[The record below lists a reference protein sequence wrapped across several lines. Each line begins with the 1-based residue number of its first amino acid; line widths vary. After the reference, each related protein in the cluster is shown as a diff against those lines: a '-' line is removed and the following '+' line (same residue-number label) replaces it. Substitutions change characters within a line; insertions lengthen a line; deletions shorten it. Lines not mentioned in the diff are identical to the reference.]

1 MYLSVIYTLLFAM
14 LLVII
19 GVPVATSFGLGA
31 LAIGFTNGI
40 DVIGPFSTMFSKI
53 NSPTLVALPL
63 FIYMGFLM
71 ERSGLGDRIIDFASS
86 VVGRVKGGLGVVVVF
101 SCAIFGAV
109 SGAGSAA
116 VAGIG
121 SVVIPRAVKL
131 GYPREYMVALVASSS
146 VLTLLIP
153 PSIPLLIL
161 ALTMQVS
168 IAGAFLTT
176 IIPGIVLAIGYSLL
190 NLKICKG
197 FSMGQGHCEPNSL
210 DKPKAKYW
218 GEVWGSGKK
227 SLLIMFMPIVVLGS
241 IYGGIASPTE
251 AASFGV
257 IYIAFIASFVY
268 RTMGFKGFFHATVDA
283 GKLIGSLI
291 FMIASLLFLS
301 QILIYQGAP
310 FELAN
315 FVSSEMELWQGLLF
329 INIILL
335 LIGMIMDDIS
345 GSIIAASILYPVASE
360 LGIDPF
366 HFVAIVGVNLG
377 LGNITPPVAP
387 LLFLTSGVAGNV
399 PMNLYIG
406 HLFKFI
412 AFVHIPVLLLVTY
425 IPSFGLYLPTLL
437 GFR

>member
-1 MYLSVIYTLLFAM
+1 MYTSVVYAILFSM
-14 LLVII
+14 LLVLV
-19 GVPVATSFGLGA
+19 GVPVAVSFGLGGM
-31 LAIGFTNGI
+31 AIGYSSGI
-40 DVIGPFSTMFSKI
+40 DIIGPFSTMFSKV

-63 FIYMGFLM
+63 FIYMGFLI
-71 ERSGLGDRIIDFASS
+71 ERSGLGGRVIDFAASI
-86 VVGRVKGGLGVVVVF
+86 VGRVKGGLGVVVVF

-116 VAGIG
+116 VASIG
-121 SVVIPRAVKL
+121 SVIIPRAVKL

-161 ALTMQVS
+161 ALTMQIS

-176 IIPGIVLAIGYSLL
+176 IIPGVFLAIGYSLL
-190 NLKICKG
+190 NLKICKKFPITYSG
-197 FSMGQGHCEPNSL
+197 SDGLESSKSNYFSYL
-210 DKPKAKYW
+210 
-218 GEVWGSGKK
+218 WGSAKK
-227 SLLIMFMPIVVLGS
+227 SFFIILMPLVVLGS

-251 AASFGV
+251 AAAIGV
-257 IYIAFIASFVY
+257 IYVVLLAVLVY
-268 RTMGFKGFFHATVDA
+268 RVMDFKGFFNATVDA

-291 FMIASLLFLS
+291 FMIAALLFLS
-301 QILIYQGAP
+301 QMLIYQGAP
-310 FELAN
+310 FDLAD
-315 FVSSEMELWQGLLF
+315 FVSNEMELWQGLLL

-399 PMNLYIG
+399 PMNLYVG
-406 HLFKFI
+406 YLLKFI
-412 AFVHIPVLLLVTY
+412 FFVHIPVLLLVTY
-425 IPSFGLYLPTLL
+425 VPFFSLYLPSVL

>member
-1 MYLSVIYTLLFAM
+1 MYLSVVFSLLFAM
-14 LLVII
+14 LLVVLGI
-19 GVPVATSFGLGA
+19 PVATSFGLGG
-31 LAIGFTNGI
+31 LAVAFSSGI
-40 DVIGPFSTMFSKI
+40 DVVGPFSTMFSKI
-53 NSPTLVALPL
+53 NSPTLIALPL
-63 FIYMGFLM
+63 FIYMGLLM
-71 ERSGLGDRIIDFASS
+71 EKSGLGNRVIDFASS
-86 VVGRVKGGLGVVVVF
+86 LVGKVKGGLGVVVIF

-116 VAGIG
+116 VASIG
-121 SVVIPRAVKL
+121 SVVIPRAVSL

-176 IIPGIVLAIGYSLL
+176 VIPGLLLATGYAFL
-190 NLKICKG
+190 NLKVCRNFPSTYPGSDDVIG
-197 FSMGQGHCEPNSL
+197 NRES
-210 DKPKAKYW
+210 YW
-218 GEVWGSGKK
+218 SGVWRTAKK
-227 SLLIMFMPIVVLGS
+227 SSLVMLMPLVVLGS
-241 IYGGIASPTE
+241 IYGGVASPTE

-257 IYIAFIASFVY
+257 LYIIAISFFVY
-268 RTMGFKGFFHATVDA
+268 RVVDFKDFFDATVGA
-283 GKLIGSLI
+283 GKLIGALV

-301 QILIYQGAP
+301 QVLIYQGAP
-310 FELAN
+310 FELAA
-315 FVSSEMELWQGLLF
+315 FVSGEMELWQGLLF

-360 LGIDPF
+360 LGVDPF

-399 PMNLYIG
+399 PMNLYLG
-406 HLFKFI
+406 HLLKFI
-412 AFVHIPVLLLVTY
+412 GIVHVPVLLVVTY
-425 IPSFGLYLPTLL
+425 IPEFSLYLPALL

>member
-1 MYLSVIYTLLFAM
+1 MHLSVIFSLLFAM
-14 LLVII
+14 LLVVV
-19 GVPVATSFGLGA
+19 GVPVATSFGLGG
-31 LAIGFTNGI
+31 LAVSFSSGI
-40 DVIGPFSTMFSKI
+40 DVVGPFSTMFSKI
-53 NSPTLVALPL
+53 NSPTLIALPL
-63 FIYMGFLM
+63 FIYMGLLM
-71 ERSGLGDRIIDFASS
+71 ERSGLGSRVIDFASS
-86 VVGRVKGGLGVVVVF
+86 LVGRVKGGLGVVVIF

-116 VAGIG
+116 VASIG
-121 SVVIPRAVKL
+121 SVVIPRAVSL

-176 IIPGIVLAIGYSLL
+176 IIPGLVLACGYAFL
-190 NLKICKG
+190 NLKICRK
-197 FSMGQGHCEPNSL
+197 FPVIVSEYKSIE
-210 DKPKAKYW
+210 DAKESYW
-218 GEVWGSGKK
+218 GEVWRTAKK
-227 SLLIMFMPIVVLGS
+227 SFLIMLMPLIVLGS
-241 IYGGIASPTE
+241 IYGGVASPTE
-251 AASFGV
+251 AASLGV
-257 IYIAFIASFVY
+257 LYVIFISFITYKAINFKSFVN
-268 RTMGFKGFFHATVDA
+268 ATADA

-310 FELAN
+310 FELAA
-315 FVSSEMELWQGLLF
+315 FVSGEMEVWQGLLF
-329 INIILL
+329 LNIILL

-345 GSIIAASILYPVASE
+345 GSIIAASILYPVATE
-360 LGIDPF
+360 LGVDPF

-406 HLFKFI
+406 HLMKFI
-412 AFVHIPVLLLVTY
+412 VIVHIPVLLIVTY
-425 IPSFGLYLPTLL
+425 IPWFSLYLPGLL
-437 GFR
+437 GLR

>member
-1 MYLSVIYTLLFAM
+1 MYISVVFTLLFAM

-19 GVPVATSFGLGA
+19 GVPVASSFGLGA
-31 LAIGFTNGI
+31 LAIGHSNEI
-40 DVIGPFSTMFSKI
+40 DIVGPFSTMFSKI

-71 ERSGLGDRIIDFASS
+71 ERSGLGGRIIDFASS
-86 VVGRVKGGLGVVVVF
+86 LVGRVKGGLGVVVVF

-116 VAGIG
+116 VASIG
-121 SVVIPRAVKL
+121 SVIIPRAVKL
-131 GYPREYMVALVASSS
+131 GYPREYMVALVSSSS

-176 IIPGIVLAIGYSLL
+176 ILPGIVLAVGYSAL

-197 FSMGQGHCEPNSL
+197 FPISQGGADQEGGN
-210 DKPKAKYW
+210 KPGYW
-218 GEVWGSGKK
+218 REVSASAKK
-227 SLLIMFMPIVVLGS
+227 SYLIMLMPLIVLGS

-257 IYIAFIASFVY
+257 VYIALLAFFAY
-268 RTMGFKGFFHATVDA
+268 RTMDFECFYNATVGA
-283 GKLIGSLI
+283 GKLIGALI

-310 FELAN
+310 FDLAD
-315 FVSSEMELWQGLLF
+315 FVSGEMELWQGLLF

-360 LGIDPF
+360 LGVDPF

-399 PMNLYIG
+399 PMNRYAG

-425 IPSFGLYLPTLL
+425 IPTFSLYFPSLL

>member
-1 MYLSVIYTLLFAM
+1 MHFSIIVTLLFAM

-31 LAIGFTNGI
+31 LAIGVTNGI
-40 DVIGPFSTMFSKI
+40 DIVGPFSTMFSKI

-116 VAGIG
+116 VASIG
-121 SVVIPRAVKL
+121 SVIIPKAVKL
-131 GYPREYMVALVASSS
+131 GYPREYMVSLVASSS

-161 ALTMQVS
+161 ALTMQIS

-176 IIPGIVLAIGYSLL
+176 ILPGTVLAIGYSLL
-190 NLKICKG
+190 NLKICKN
-197 FSMGQGHCEPNSL
+197 FSIGQAEFNGPKTPEASYWCEVR
-210 DKPKAKYW
+210 D
-218 GEVWGSGKK
+218 SGKK
-227 SLLIMFMPIVVLGS
+227 SLLILFMPLIVLGS

-257 IYIAFIASFVY
+257 IYIAFLAFFAY
-268 RTMGFKGFFHATVDA
+268 RTMSVKDFYRTTVDA

-310 FELAN
+310 FDLAD

-329 INIILL
+329 INLILL
-335 LIGMIMDDIS
+335 LVGMIMDDIS
-345 GSIIAASILYPVASE
+345 GSIIAASILYPVASD
-360 LGIDPF
+360 LGVDPF

-412 AFVHIPVLLLVTY
+412 TFVHIPVLLLVTY
-425 IPSFGLYLPTLL
+425 IPSFGLYLPSLL

>member
-1 MYLSVIYTLLFAM
+1 MYITLVFMLLFAM

-19 GVPVATSFGLGA
+19 GVPVASSFGLGA
-31 LAIGFTNGI
+31 LAIGYANDI
-40 DVIGPFSTMFSKI
+40 DIVGPFSTMFSKI

-71 ERSGLGDRIIDFASS
+71 EKSGLGGRIIDFASS

-116 VAGIG
+116 VASIG
-121 SVVIPRAVKL
+121 SVIIPRAVKL

-176 IIPGIVLAIGYSLL
+176 ILPGIVLAVGYSLL
-190 NLKICKG
+190 NLKMCKNFRISQG
-197 FSMGQGHCEPNSL
+197 DTDREDGNKSSYWSEVFSS
-210 DKPKAKYW
+210 A
-218 GEVWGSGKK
+218 KK
-227 SLLIMFMPIVVLGS
+227 SYLIMLMPLIVLGS

-257 IYIAFIASFVY
+257 VYVAFLAFFAY
-268 RTMGFKGFFHATVDA
+268 RTMDFKCFFNATVGA
-283 GKLIGSLI
+283 GKLIGALI

-310 FELAN
+310 FDLAD
-315 FVSSEMELWQGLLF
+315 FVSGEMEMWQGLLF

-360 LGIDPF
+360 LGVDPF

-399 PMNLYIG
+399 PMNRYAL

-412 AFVHIPVLLLVTY
+412 AFVNIPVLLLVTY
-425 IPSFGLYLPTLL
+425 LPTFSLYIPSLL
-437 GFR
+437 GYR